1 MLNSVIVL
9 ILLTSPLGF
18 VARPLWGPDYS
29 DFALSSQASV
39 LSRDASFHSQWGA
52 ELQKAASVSS
62 RWQTAFY
69 C

>member
-39 LSRDASFHSQWGA
+39 LSRDASFHS
-52 ELQKAASVSS
+52 
-62 RWQTAFY
+62 
-69 C
+69 